1 MQPKKMNP
9 IEKLLK
15 TAIANQVIPYGYD
28 IEHATGYSSKALEKG
43 SDGIKY
49 KDGHHISGL
58 INFLKSTAEGIVTD
72 EPRLTYKNPRKNKNV
87 EEWRKIRH
95 DLFRIGLGL
104 PQKYGSMKISD
115 YKPTKGNVGKDE
127 VFYDFKDRSVDLK
140 GALGNYKTSS
150 PKDSSYQSYYDIW
163 DLEMPAIRGNR
174 TKGWI
179 DEEYKKQGAVQSL
192 IDMLFTPPKIYG
204 RDYSKP

>member
-1 MQPKKMNP
+1 MHPKEMNF

-15 TAIANQVIPYGYD
+15 ESIANQVVPYGYD
-28 IEHATGYSSKALEKG
+28 VDRVIGTDKG
-43 SDGIKY
+43 
-49 KDGHHISGL
+49 L
-58 INFLKSTAEGIVTD
+58 LNFLKSTYTGLSTGKSRMVRDVMIQESTPKHLKARE
-72 EPRLTYKNPRKNKNV
+72 
-87 EEWRKIRH
+87 

-104 PQKYGSMKISD
+104 PQKYDSMKISD
-115 YKPTKGNVGKDE
+115 YKPTKGSVGKDE

-163 DLEMPAIRGNR
+163 DLEMPAVRGNR
-174 TKGWI
+174 TEGWT
-179 DEEYKKQGAVQSL
+179 DREYKKQGVVQSM

-204 RDYSKP
+204 RNYVK